1 MENKDNCK
9 NNETHQNNENC
20 QSSELSI
27 AEWMEEE
34 QHQDWVDMMKES
46 AVIPFA
52 TSLWA

>member
-1 MENKDNCK
+1 MENKDNC
-9 NNETHQNNENC
+9 QNNENC
-20 QSSELSI
+20 QNDEISI

-34 QHQDWVDMMKES
+34 QHQDWVEMMKES